1 MSQSKFVNEMLFFV
15 FFIKIKT
22 LVKVL
27 PNISSPASKVKN
39 DVKYIE
45 NKQNL
50 VEHKNKGEL
59 DVVSL
64 DSLINIK
71 TCLPIEYLPIKK
83 SNTLCLPIEHQT
95 SGPSA
100 RRSSSPRFVVSRDYS

>member
-1 MSQSKFVNEMLFFV
+1 MFFL
-15 FFIKIKT
+15 KIKT

-27 PNISSPASKVKN
+27 PNISSPTSKGKN

-45 NKQNL
+45 NKQNK

-95 SGPSA
+95 AGPSA
-100 RRSSSPRFVVSRDYS
+100 RRSSSPRFVVSRDHS